1 MKSASPYLYE
11 HRSQPLLPRAQ
22 FMRRLLRSAG
32 TGFALIAVSLLAG
45 MLGYHL
51 LEQLSWVDAFLNS
64 AMLLGGMGPVDP
76 PHTSAGKIFAGIYA
90 LYCGLTV
97 IVIVGLVFAPVVHRF
112 MHKFHLENKDKA

>member
-64 AMLLGGMGPVDP
+64 AMLLGGMGPVGDLP
-76 PHTSAGKIFAGIYA
+76 NDQSKLFAALFA
-90 LYCGLTV
+90 LYS
-97 IVIVGLVFAPVVHRF
+97 GLVFILLAGLMLAPVFHRVL
-112 MHKFHLENKDKA
+112 HHFHWEEK